1 MRVDCLPSWTC
12 LVLVSLCC
20 VLMGLVSR
28 LSLIWFMTVYGA
40 IPPNAV
46 SFSLPSCFTHFLLV
60 SEFIFK
66 EEKHRS
72 HPSLEQVSENW
83 GGEGLKNAKG
93 RFGIGIFRNYKIVY
107 SIQTQTD
114 SEEPGSS

>member
-1 MRVDCLPSWTC
+1 MQVDCLPFWTC

-20 VLMGLVSR
+20 VLMVLVSR
-28 LSLIWFMTVYGA
+28 LSLIWFMTVYAA

-46 SFSLPSCFTHFLLV
+46 SFPLPSCFTHFLSV
-60 SEFIFK
+60 SEFIFRK
-66 EEKHRS
+66 RS
-72 HPSLEQVSENW
+72 TDLIFPWKKYQRIG

-107 SIQTQTD
+107 SIQMQTD
-114 SEEPGSS
+114 SEEPDSS

>member
-1 MRVDCLPSWTC
+1 MRVHA
-12 LVLVSLCC
+12 
-20 VLMGLVSR
+20 
-28 LSLIWFMTVYGA
+28 A

-46 SFSLPSCFTHFLLV
+46 SFPLPSCFTHFLLI

-72 HPSLEQVSENW
+72 HLSLEEISENW
-83 GGEGLKNAKG
+83 GGEGLKNAKE

-107 SIQTQTD
+107 RVEVQKD